1 MCVCMHMHTHAHTH
15 TREKESSR
23 MSRACSS
30 ESASVSSLS
39 SLVIAPKMTWES
51 LITFEPHFQLLLS
64 FELPGGGGRG
74 EWAAWTLSKE
84 PLSPRPGIKLVAQ
97 QS

>member
-1 MCVCMHMHTHAHTH
+1 MHAHARAHAHTG
-15 TREKESSR
+15 TPREKDSSR

-39 SLVIAPKMTWES
+39 SLVIAPEMTWES

-64 FELPGGGGRG
+64 FELPGGGGMGRMG
-74 EWAAWTLSKE
+74 SLDSF
-84 PLSPRPGIKLVAQ
+84 
-97 QS
+97 